1 MLGRS
6 PFRRAAGSCG
16 GNQPAAAHR
25 IDGLRAPLTQSTRAP
40 EPQTARLIYFLSAG
54 FFFSCF
60 GFMPFLSFFCELL
73 PLPMLLL
80 LLVRVQEWLPVS
92 HSTDSIGTIAVF
104 VQF

>member
-6 PFRRAAGSCG
+6 PLRRAAGSCG

-25 IDGLRAPLTQSTRAP
+25 IDGLRAPLTQSTSAP
-40 EPQTARLIYFLSAG
+40 ELKAARLLYFLSAG

-73 PLPMLLL
+73 PLPMLSL
-80 LLVRVQEWLPVS
+80 LLVRVQEWLHVS
-92 HSTDSIGTIAVF
+92 HSTDSIDTIV
-104 VQF
+104 VYV